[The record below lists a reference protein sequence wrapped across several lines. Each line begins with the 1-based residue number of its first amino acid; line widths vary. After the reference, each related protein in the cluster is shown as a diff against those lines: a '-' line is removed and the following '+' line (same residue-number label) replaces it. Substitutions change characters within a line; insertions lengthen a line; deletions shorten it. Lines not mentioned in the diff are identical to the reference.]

1 MVSRPRASETPTT
14 PPSEVQSLWV
24 YELLASGE
32 GWQTEGY
39 EEVRGCGDG
48 LVGCLG
54 VWWQFRHR
62 HTSSDCGINHDS
74 RVDYDRCSDKHF
86 GSRNYDVTAANV
98 CWDNYDVTAAN
109 VCWDNYDVTAAN
121 VCWDN
126 YDVTAANV

>member
-48 LVGCLG
+48 LVGCLVLWSVCARFVLNSITAKG
-54 VWWQFRHR
+54 WVTPRVGYRWGTVWGAVRGIVWGTVWGMIGGMIWGGRPPAAPHPSSVGAGGGRPHR
-62 HTSSDCGINHDS
+62 
-74 RVDYDRCSDKHF
+74 
-86 GSRNYDVTAANV
+86 
-98 CWDNYDVTAAN
+98 
-109 VCWDNYDVTAAN
+109 
-121 VCWDN
+121 
-126 YDVTAANV
+126 